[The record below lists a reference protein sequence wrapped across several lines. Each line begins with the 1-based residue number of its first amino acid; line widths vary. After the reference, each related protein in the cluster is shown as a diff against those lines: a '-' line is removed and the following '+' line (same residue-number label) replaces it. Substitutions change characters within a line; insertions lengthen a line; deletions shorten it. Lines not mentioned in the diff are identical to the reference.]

1 MNLIKNKWSNGF
13 FLGVFILFSSFL
25 PKPKYDYP
33 FQNPSLPI
41 EKRVDNLVSL
51 LTLDE
56 KISQMVNNSPA
67 IPRLGI
73 PAYNWWNET
82 LHGVARSPYHVTSFP
97 QAIGMAATWNPS
109 SFKTM
114 AEICAVEG
122 RAIYNDSQRRG
133 KTGIYLGLTYWTP
146 NINIFRDPRW
156 GRGQETYGEDPFLTG
171 TLGKAFVKG
180 LEGNHPKYLMASAC
194 AKHFAVHS
202 GPEWNRS
209 TFNAKVSD
217 YDLWDTYLPAFRD
230 LIVDAKVSGVMCA
243 YNQFDG
249 QPCCG
254 SDKLMTQ
261 ILRKD
266 WNFKG
271 YVTSDCGG
279 VGMFWRTHKT
289 HETQEKAATDAV
301 LHGTDCECSA
311 KPTYFALKKAITDG
325 LIKESDID
333 ASVKRLFTIR
343 FRLGMFDPAH
353 LVPFSKIDLK
363 SLESEAHKAHA
374 LKMARESIVLLKN
387 ENKVLPLKKN
397 LQKIAVVGP
406 NADDKATL
414 LANYYGYPSKIT
426 TVLEGIKKKT
436 NAKIIYE
443 KGLNVADN
451 EVFKSNYQAN
461 NFSFGGKAGFQAEY
475 FKNTK
480 LEGKPLVVRTEQ
492 KINYQFG
499 DGEQVV
505 ENIIANEYSAR
516 WTSNFTTSK
525 TEKITFELKGDDK
538 AKLFVDGEKRIE
550 TDLKNGYYTFDA
562 QAGKTYKIVI
572 EYVQSN
578 DNAEVK
584 FDVGFIEKATPET
597 IASRV
602 KLADVIVF
610 VGGISAKLEGEAMP
624 VNVEGFK
631 GGDRTNIELPK
642 VQTELLKALKA
653 TGKPIVFVNMSGGA
667 MGFEWEATNL
677 PAIVQA
683 WYAGQSG
690 GEAIADVL
698 FGVYNPSGKLPITF
712 YKNISQLPDF
722 EDYSMDNRTYRYF
735 KGEPIYHFGHGLS
748 YSNFQYKNLQI
759 RQTKHNELAVSV
771 TVKNSGNIDGDEITQ
786 LYLANKKPQ
795 FKAPK
800 IALKGFER
808 IHLKAGESKR
818 IAFKLYE
825 RELSEIDEKGKSSLI
840 KDSFELSVGGSQPT
854 EDTIKMKKIIQ
865 KTFQLGLK

>member
-1 MNLIKNKWSNGF
+1 
-13 FLGVFILFSSFL
+13 
-25 PKPKYDYP
+25 
-33 FQNPSLPI
+33 
-41 EKRVDNLVSL
+41 
-51 LTLDE
+51 
-56 KISQMVNNSPA
+56 
-67 IPRLGI
+67 
-73 PAYNWWNET
+73 
-82 LHGVARSPYHVTSFP
+82 
-97 QAIGMAATWNPS
+97 
-109 SFKTM
+109 
-114 AEICAVEG
+114 
-122 RAIYNDSQRRG
+122 
-133 KTGIYLGLTYWTP
+133 
-146 NINIFRDPRW
+146 
-156 GRGQETYGEDPFLTG
+156 
-171 TLGKAFVKG
+171 
-180 LEGNHPKYLMASAC
+180 
-194 AKHFAVHS
+194 
-202 GPEWNRS
+202 
-209 TFNAKVSD
+209 
-217 YDLWDTYLPAFRD
+217 
-230 LIVDAKVSGVMCA
+230 
-243 YNQFDG
+243 
-249 QPCCG
+249 
-254 SDKLMTQ
+254 
-261 ILRKD
+261 
-266 WNFKG
+266 
-271 YVTSDCGG
+271 
-279 VGMFWRTHKT
+279 
-289 HETQEKAATDAV
+289 
-301 LHGTDCECSA
+301 
-311 KPTYFALKKAITDG
+311 
-325 LIKESDID
+325 
-333 ASVKRLFTIR
+333 
-343 FRLGMFDPAH
+343 
-353 LVPFSKIDLK
+353 
-363 SLESEAHKAHA
+363 
-374 LKMARESIVLLKN
+374 
-387 ENKVLPLKKN
+387 N

-795 FKAPK
+795 LKAPK